1 MSLLSGSLL
10 LDVMLTL
17 ELSSS
22 ASCPATGLDLVDI
35 VNARSSFV

>member
-1 MSLLSGSLL
+1 MLSGSLL

-22 ASCPATGLDLVDI
+22 ASCPATGLDLVDT